1 MLKKALYRILFL
13 SWLVCVTFASLFSFN
28 DDETSLI
35 SIPNFDKFV
44 HFTFYF
50 VMVILGVWAVRE
62 YLKTPKKISKVTLGV
77 FLFAVSYGIIIEVLQ
92 HTLTVSREGDI
103 WDALANTI
111 GALTGILVAKSLFS
125 SKWSLKWKY

>member
-13 SWLVCVTFASLFSFN
+13 SWLVCVTFASLFSFDQ
-28 DDETSLI
+28 DDTPSI
-35 SIPNFDKFV
+35 NIPNFDKFV
-44 HFTFYF
+44 HFTFYL
-50 VMVILGVWAVRE
+50 VMVVLGIWAVRE
-62 YLKTPKKISKVTLGV
+62 YLKMPKKMSKVMLGM

-92 HTLTVSREGDI
+92 HTITVSRAGDI

-111 GALTGILVAKSLFS
+111 GALTGMLVSKSLFS